1 MAKVTRG
8 RTTTDLTASG
18 MEPQWGVKQGEQW
31 KKGKYGA
38 AGGMAI
44 ASARADVLLWDYA
57 PHATF
62 YSTGRMRWVEWQH
75 ERELFI
81 AVSQLISEMVEP
93 SSDWA

>member
-44 ASARADVLLWDYA
+44 ASARADALLEI
-57 PHATF
+57 
-62 YSTGRMRWVEWQH
+62 MRHTLRSIPRAGCAEWSGNTS
-75 ERELFI
+75 ESCL
-81 AVSQLISEMVEP
+81 SQCRS
-93 SSDWA
+93 